1 MILKS
6 KPNAQN
12 NHKKELLNSVNKVK
26 QSTIN

>member
-1 MILKS
+1 MIKS